1 MASLI
6 GNNPDQLP
14 TNGDL
19 GGMAFQDP
27 KAVNITGGV
36 AALSSLELPGG
47 DLATLVNSSL
57 AFRNKLINATFAVNQ
72 RQYVSATNTSGAN
85 EFTLDRWKVVTSG
98 QNISFSDSG
107 GVRTVTAPA
116 GGMEQVIEGAT
127 LLTGTHT
134 LNWTGTATATVDG
147 NAVLKGGTF
156 SVTAGTNCTVRFTG
170 GTVSKPQLEFG
181 DTLTMF
187 ESRPITIETML
198 CQRYCA
204 VYSLEGVSG
213 SNRMVGYVSCN
224 TTTVG
229 EQILEL
235 PVPMRAT
242 PAVSVVGTASTF
254 SIGHAGTD
262 TNLAFVP
269 SLTGSNSPTLVNLR
283 WEVASGLTAG
293 RIGRAYINDSASKI
307 ILSTD
312 I

>member
-27 KAVNITGGV
+27 KAVNIQGGV
-36 AALSSLELPGG
+36 ATLDSLALPEG

-57 AFRNKLINATFAVNQ
+57 AFRNKLLNATFAVNQ

-147 NAVLKGGTF
+147 NAVAKGGTF
-156 SVTAGTNCTVRFTG
+156 SLTAGTNCTVRFTG
-170 GTVSKPQLEFG
+170 GTVSKSQLEFG
-181 DTLTMF
+181 DTPTMF
-187 ESRPITIETML
+187 ESRPITVEMVL
-198 CQRYCA
+198 CQRYCV
-204 VYSLEGVSG
+204 VYSSEGFVAADTAIGLGFSYSTTNASIIMNLPCPMRITPTLSVSG
-213 SNRMVGYVSCN
+213 
-224 TTTVG
+224 
-229 EQILEL
+229 
-235 PVPMRAT
+235 A
-242 PAVSVVGTASTF
+242 ASTF
-254 SIGHAGTD
+254 KISTAGGAVTSSV
-262 TNLAFVP
+262 VP
-269 SLTGSNSPTLVNLR
+269 VLGAKSPEIVELV
-283 WEVASGLTAG
+283 WQAASGLTAG
-293 RIGRAYINDSASKI
+293 QCVYLYMDNSSSKMVLSA
-307 ILSTD
+307 D